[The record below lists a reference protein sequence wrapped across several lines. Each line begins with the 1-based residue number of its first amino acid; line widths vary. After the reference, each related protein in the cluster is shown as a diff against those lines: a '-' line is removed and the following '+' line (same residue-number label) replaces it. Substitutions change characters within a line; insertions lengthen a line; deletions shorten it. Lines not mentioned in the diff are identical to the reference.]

1 MYRLSFDLDLDA
13 DLYIDPCELL
23 SLLQDYIPQLMSGLE
38 IEDHEVE
45 ESAINSASVTHI
57 D

>member
-1 MYRLSFDLDLDA
+1 MYRLSFDLDLDV
-13 DLYIDPCELL
+13 DPCELL
-23 SLLQDYIPQLMSGLE
+23 SLLQDCIPQLMSDLE

-45 ESAINSASVTHI
+45 DSAIDSASVTHI

>member
-1 MYRLSFDLDLDA
+1 MYRLSFDLDA
-13 DLYIDPCELL
+13 GLYIDPCELL

>member
-13 DLYIDPCELL
+13 DASELL
-23 SLLQDYIPQLMSGLE
+23 NLLQEWIPQLISDLE

-45 ESAINSASVTHI
+45 DSAIDSASVTHI